1 MASASISLSL
11 LWTLVL
17 LVTALLLALVVAAQ
31 ILATYTS
38 AYLAAP
44 TEITT
49 FLDAVDFSIQENES
63 YDRDVSRV
71 QRLDD
76 KLRLGRLLQEI
87 QRGGDDLR
95 EDLNRLVL
103 AEGGTKLSIGARVLW
118 AIHRKQLEE
127 RVRRL
132 DMLRMRFLVVYM
144 GIIATAAGE
153 RGKHAERTMARM
165 SLKDHEKAASH
176 YQHHHHHHHH
186 NDDDDD
192 DHHHPGI
199 PKAPPLPRSLTE
211 NIKHRTSSQRSVT
224 MQPMSSRDS
233 HRAGWEGV
241 VQELRHSPLMHKRH
255 ASIEMASR
263 SPTPVSPLSSPLS
276 LSPSE
281 KLESLSED

>member
-1 MASASISLSL
+1 MTDTSISLSL
-11 LWTLVL
+11 LWSLVF
-17 LVTALLLALVVAAQ
+17 LVTALLLALIVAAQ

-71 QRLDD
+71 QRLED
-76 KLRLGRLLQEI
+76 KIRLARLLREI

-95 EDLNRLVL
+95 EDLSRLVQS
-103 AEGGTKLSIGARVLW
+103 EDGTKLSIGARLLW
-118 AIHRKQLEE
+118 ALHRKQLEE

-144 GIIATAAGE
+144 GIVATTAGE
-153 RGKHAERTMARM
+153 RGKHSGRARM
-165 SLKDHEKAASH
+165 SLKGHGKVGSH
-176 YQHHHHHHHH
+176 YHHDD

-192 DHHHPGI
+192 HRHPVI
-199 PKAPPLPRSLTE
+199 PKAPPLPPDLNG
-211 NIKHRTSSQRSVT
+211 NIKNKTPSQRSST
-224 MQPMSSRDS
+224 IQSLSSRDS
-233 HRAGWEGV
+233 HRAGWDSV
-241 VQELRHSPLMHKRH
+241 VQELRDSPLMHKRH
-255 ASIEMASR
+255 ASIERASR
-263 SPTPVSPLSSPLS
+263 SSTPISPLGSPLS

-281 KLESLSED
+281 KLESLSEDCNPAPT

>member
-63 YDRDVSRV
+63 YDRDLSRV
-71 QRLDD
+71 HRLDD

-103 AEGGTKLSIGARVLW
+103 AEGGTKLSTGARVLW

-153 RGKHAERTMARM
+153 RGKHAERTMPRM
-165 SLKDHEKAASH
+165 SLKDHDKTPSH
-176 YQHHHHHHHH
+176 YHHHHHH

-192 DHHHPGI
+192 HRHPGI

-211 NIKHRTSSQRSVT
+211 NIKQRTSPQRSVP
-224 MQPMSSRDS
+224 MQPSSRDS
-233 HRAGWEGV
+233 HRSGWEGV
-241 VQELRHSPLMHKRH
+241 VEELRHSPLMHKRH

-263 SPTPVSPLSSPLS
+263 SPTPVSPMSSPLS

-281 KLESLSED
+281 RLESLSED